1 MAKTNLTKN
10 ERALVRA
17 KEKGYKVTK
26 SGEVLSPSGKK
37 RKLSVHDGYYR
48 FNIGFGDESY
58 PVRVH
63 RLQAYQKFGD
73 KYLKSDLQARHL
85 DGDSKNNSWDNIA
98 IGTQSENMMDKPKK
112 QRIEHARQGA
122 PNKLTSKQVKEIRE
136 KVENDN
142 YKTYSDL
149 ASEYGIKSK
158 GNISDIVNGN
168 TWQHI

>member
-10 ERALVRA
+10 ERALVKA

-48 FNIGFGDESY
+48 FNIKFGNESY
-58 PVRVH
+58 PVKVH

-73 KYLKSDLQARHL
+73 EYLKSNLQARHL
-85 DGDSKNNSWDNIA
+85 DGNSKNNKWGNIA
-98 IGTQSENMMDKPKK
+98 IGTQSENMMDKPKQQRVK
-112 QRIEHARQGA
+112 QARQ
-122 PNKLTSKQVKEIRE
+122 NLKLTENDVREIRQR
-136 KVENDN
+136 VDNDN
-142 YKTYSDL
+142 YESYKAL
-149 ASEYGIKSK
+149 AKEYNIKSK
-158 GNISDIVNGN
+158 GNISDVVNRN